1 MKIFLAG
8 LLLAGTVGLA
18 SVVVAELTF
27 RTLLFSAAPFMKRFR
42 EPGLFAYFESDDY
55 WKLYFLFGGKYKPPA
70 TPHPLLGWIGNF
82 DRASYRHSDTPF
94 LSRRRPVL
102 LYGDSFAACAVA
114 QKDCFQGILNQD
126 PSFSEKH
133 FLLNYGVGG
142 YGVDQVLLLYEHS
155 IGEYQD
161 PFVVVS
167 LLTEDVDRGV
177 LSVRTGQKPYYRVID
192 DRLVLSGV
200 PIDSRP
206 EHFFR
211 RHPPD
216 IRSYLFRM
224 FVYSDGRPFK
234 LKRWLR
240 PRPAEVRSHIET
252 INERILRDLVK
263 DLRTRNVDHVFV
275 IFHPLWTLASQG
287 DWRDA
292 FLRRL
297 FESMKVPYLSSK
309 IIVRQHAARHG
320 TRLEDYYL
328 EDNGHP
334 NAYQNRIIADELK
347 AYVMS
352 RPSGPRRSATAS
364 SISTQ

>member
-1 MKIFLAG
+1 MKIFLAR
-8 LLLAGTVGLA
+8 LLLAGIVGLA

-27 RTLLFSAAPFMKRFR
+27 RTLLFSGAPYMQRFQK
-42 EPGLFAYFESDDY
+42 PGLYAYIESDDY

-70 TPHPLLGWIGNF
+70 NPHPLLGWVGNF
-82 DRASYRHSDTPF
+82 DRVSYRHSDTP
-94 LSRRRPVL
+94 LLHRRRPVL
-102 LYGDSFAACAVA
+102 LYGDSFASCAVA
-114 QKDCFQGILNQD
+114 ENDCFQGILNQD

-142 YGVDQVLLLYEHS
+142 YGVDQIFLLYENS
-155 IGEYQD
+155 IGGYQD
-161 PFVVVS
+161 PFVVLS

-192 DRLVLSGV
+192 HRLVLSGI
-200 PIDSRP
+200 PIESRP

-216 IRSYLFRM
+216 IRSYLFRL
-224 FVYSDGRPFK
+224 FVYSDGRPSK
-234 LKRWLR
+234 LKRSLR
-240 PRPAEVRSHIET
+240 TQPSEVRSRIEA
-252 INERILRDLVK
+252 INEHILRDLVK
-263 DLRTRNVDHVFV
+263 DLRTRNVDHVFF
-275 IFHPLWTLASQG
+275 IFHPLWTLANQG

-297 FESMKVPYLSSK
+297 FESMKVPYLSSHT
-309 IIVRQHAARHG
+309 ILRQHAARHG

-334 NAYQNRIIADELK
+334 NAYQNRILANELK

-352 RPSGPRRSATAS
+352 RSSGPRRSATAS
-364 SISTQ
+364 AISIQ